1 MDGQMFLIFVKISR
15 TSLFFLE
22 YPPRIIG
29 GFMPPIS
36 NNEMRLSIKTPQ
48 LHLTEKIV
56 ITEMK
61 FLRNVSDLKT

>member
-1 MDGQMFLIFVKISR
+1 
-15 TSLFFLE
+15 
-22 YPPRIIG
+22 
-29 GFMPPIS
+29 MPPIS

-61 FLRNVSDLKT
+61 FLRNVSDSKT

>member
-1 MDGQMFLIFVKISR
+1 MRIYRIF
-15 TSLFFLE
+15 LFFLE

-29 GFMPPIS
+29 GFMAPIS